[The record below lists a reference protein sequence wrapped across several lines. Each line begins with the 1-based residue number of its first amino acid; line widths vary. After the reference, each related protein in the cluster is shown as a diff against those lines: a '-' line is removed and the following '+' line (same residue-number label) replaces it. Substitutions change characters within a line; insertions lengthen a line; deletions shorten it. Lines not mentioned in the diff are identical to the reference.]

1 VKSKLLHLR
10 QQTSYASPLIFIAL
24 AVAMLSL

>member
-1 VKSKLLHLR
+1 VKTRLLHLR
-10 QQTSYASPLIFIAL
+10 QQTSYAGPLVFVAI

>member
-1 VKSKLLHLR
+1 VKTRLIHLR
-10 QQTSYASPLIFIAL
+10 QQSSYAGPLLFIAL